1 MFCMK
6 CGGQIKVAFA
16 VVAIALL
23 TGGCEK
29 GGGNG
34 AVVNH
39 SEPSASSAR
48 FDEYDA
54 RIKIDIGPPGVV
66 FKDRGVTFKELD
78 GEIEKLAASSKNC
91 KVIVRCTLDSP
102 HGFLIRVLDIC
113 HKYKMP
119 PPRIYS
125 M

>member
-1 MFCMK
+1 MFCMR
-6 CGGQIKVAFA
+6 CGTKIKVAFA

-39 SEPSASSAR
+39 SGASSAQS
-48 FDEYDA
+48 DEYDE
-54 RIKIDIGPPGVV
+54 RITIDIGPRGVV
-66 FKDRGVTFKELD
+66 FNGCAVSFKALD
-78 GEIEKLAASSKNC
+78 GDIEKLAASSKNC